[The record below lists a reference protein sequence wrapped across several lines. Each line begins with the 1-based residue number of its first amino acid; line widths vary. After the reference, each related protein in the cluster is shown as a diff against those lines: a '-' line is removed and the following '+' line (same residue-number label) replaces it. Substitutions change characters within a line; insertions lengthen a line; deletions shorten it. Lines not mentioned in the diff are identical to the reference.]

1 MYRFKLKLQA
11 RNADKQC
18 ESTWI
23 VCMCFEID
31 QMLDHCWPFVYDI
44 DPVLNQTTL
53 MSRVWKSSDVTDP
66 HIVNVIGQDDH
77 LVQWCA

>member
-23 VCMCFEID
+23 VCMCLEID

-53 MSRVWKSSDVTDP
+53 MSRV
-66 HIVNVIGQDDH
+66 
-77 LVQWCA
+77 